1 MEHHESF
8 INNTNETT
16 QPLPNLG
23 ALTFQLFLVKHG
35 LTILDVALAA
45 QVRLLIVWKITRGQ
59 PITPVQARQ
68 VRAALAQL
76 TQTGYRG
83 QIAIRQEGADEASH

>member
-1 MEHHESF
+1 MNQHDDKSL
-8 INNTNETT
+8 TDCATETT

-23 ALTFQLFLVKHG
+23 ALTFQLFLKKYG
-35 LTILDVALAA
+35 LSIRDVALAA

-59 PITPVQARQ
+59 PITPVQAQQ
-68 VRAALAQL
+68 VHTALSHL

-83 QIAIRQEGADEASH
+83 QIAVYQKMPDRS